1 MIGLAECY
9 PRMAES
15 QQTPNG
21 AVLAPETAI
30 ETVWTSLI
38 PAEQANVLREGADA
52 IEETGAPFLL
62 AGALALATYTGH
74 WRNTKDIDVV
84 IRLVDRDRVIAA
96 LARAKFADYFDREP
110 YDRSWIFRGTKDG
123 VLFDVIWA
131 LPNHR
136 VGIDEFWFERAQPLL
151 LHGRN
156 YLAAPVE
163 EIVRIKLYV
172 MQRER
177 CDWVDVLNI
186 LAASV
191 ESISWPWLVDRMGR
205 DLPLLHAALAIFN
218 WMCPGRAHALP
229 AWLRKQFAL
238 PRIESEDFGLTEE
251 RRVKLFDSR
260 PWFALHQPADQ
271 PLER

>member
-1 MIGLAECY
+1 MCGY
-9 PRMAES
+9 SFMAEIEDNP
-15 QQTPNG
+15 T
-21 AVLAPETAI
+21 AVAAPEVGPYECT
-30 ETVWTSLI
+30 WSHLI
-38 PAEQANVLREGADA
+38 PNEQANVLR
-52 IEETGAPFLL
+52 TGAELMEQVGSPFLL

-74 WRNTKDIDVV
+74 WRNTKDIDV
-84 IRLVDRDRVIAA
+84 IIHARDRERVIDV
-96 LARAKFADYFDREP
+96 LKQNGFDDYFVQQP
-110 YDRSWIFRGTKDG
+110 YDRSWIFRGIKDG

-136 VGIDEFWFERAQPLL
+136 VGVDEAWFERARNVSVG
-151 LHGRN
+151 GRS
-156 YLAAPVE
+156 YAVIPAE
-163 EIVRIKLYV
+163 ELVRIKLYV

-186 LAASV
+186 LAGSV
-191 ESISWPWLVDRMGR
+191 ETISWSWLVERMDR
-205 DLPLLHAALAIFN
+205 DLALLHAALAIFN

-238 PRIESEDFGLTEE
+238 PRVETDDFSLTEE

-260 PWFALHQPADQ
+260 PWFAAHQPADQ

>member
-1 MIGLAECY
+1 MLWRDPPDEVSWSALIPPEQA
-9 PRMAES
+9 
-15 QQTPNG
+15 
-21 AVLAPETAI
+21 AVLRDGAEAI
-30 ETVWTSLI
+30 ES
-38 PAEQANVLREGADA
+38 
-52 IEETGAPFLL
+52 TGAPFLL

-84 IRLVDRDRVIAA
+84 IHSKDRELVIDAVR
-96 LARAKFADYFDREP
+96 RAGFEDYHDREP
-110 YDRSWIFRGTKDG
+110 YDRSWIFRGFKDG

-136 VGIDEFWFERAQPLL
+136 VGIDDFWFER
-151 LHGRN
+151 GRGIVIQGRSF
-156 YLAAPVE
+156 LVAPAE
-163 EIVRIKLYV
+163 EIIRIKLYV

-186 LAASV
+186 MAASV

-229 AWLRKQFAL
+229 AWLRQQFAL
-238 PRIESEDFGLTEE
+238 PRIESEDFSLTEQ
-251 RRVKLFDSR
+251 RRVRLFDSR
-260 PWFALHQPADQ
+260 PWFAPHQPADQ